1 MNRAK
6 VSENNAQQ
14 IRELLNRLEL
24 AAYGDMGSKHHQL
37 PNVQLFKNYARQL
50 FVLSDNIEFQF
61 QNGEMEMSFFNLFHD
76 CKSDIMYDLETFE
89 VKKTIDSQE
98 VYYFFDSIMTKIK
111 VIYEPLI
118 RGYDNCV

>member
-1 MNRAK
+1 MAK

-37 PNVQLFKNYARQL
+37 PDVQLFKNYARQL
-50 FVLSDNIEFQF
+50 FILSDNIEFQF
-61 QNGEMEMSFFNLFHD
+61 QNGEMEMSFFNLLHD

-98 VYYFFDSIMTKIK
+98 VYYFLDSIMTKIK

-118 RGYDNCV
+118 R